1 MLTGVAILVHGPGH
15 DFAGA
20 GVFVV
25 VVLALIAAVFIRV
38 YGGGNHP
45 RRPAGHHPRRR
56 SAHRSPR
63 QVAHHTGHPPDRRR
77 DRGRGTRQKPGE
89 D

>member
-25 VVLALIAAVFIRV
+25 VVLALIAAIFIRV
-38 YGGGNHP
+38 YGGGNP

-56 SAHRSPR
+56 PAYRSPR
-63 QVAHHTGHPPDRRR
+63 QAANHTGRPPDRRR
-77 DRGRGTRQKPGE
+77 DRGRGARQKPGE
-89 D
+89 E